1 MVNIIIYTL
10 GSSLRSVE
18 EFQEL
23 IKGYNI
29 QLVID
34 VRRFPVSKLE
44 HFNKDNLSN
53 NLKDLGV
60 EYLYMGEQL
69 GGYRSG
75 GYQSYMLTQQF
86 QKGVDEIIRCAN
98 KYNTAIL
105 CAERFPWMCHRRFI
119 AQALEERGWVVVHI
133 LERDRTWMRKKPD

>member
-1 MVNIIIYTL
+1 MVNKIIYTL
-10 GSSLRSVE
+10 GSSLRSLE

-44 HFNKDNLSN
+44 QFNKDNLSYS
-53 NLKDLGV
+53 LKGLRV

-75 GYQSYMLTQQF
+75 GYQSYMQTQQF
-86 QKGVDEIIRCAN
+86 QTGVEEVTRWAN
-98 KYNTAIL
+98 RYTTALL
-105 CAERFPWMCHRRFI
+105 CAERFPWRCHRRFI
-119 AQALEERGWVVVHI
+119 AQALEEKGWVVVHI
-133 LERDRTWMRKKPD
+133 LERDKSWVRKKPG